1 MGENLRLVSPVRR
14 LWAFAVVLA
23 LLSPGL
29 VTELAAKK
37 AQINYDKTT
46 DFSKFKTYAWVPGT
60 PAPDPRVDK
69 YITDSV
75 TDVFR
80 RSGMTEAKPGEA
92 DIVATYHVAGSSDF
106 SVGTALDPTYASSG
120 GVLIPGTSVWAPSGA
135 GSTVVRK
142 GTITFVIV
150 NRAANK
156 AVWTGSAQAKLADNL
171 GERWGQVQ
179 KALDQLFHDFPPVA
193 GKS

>member
-1 MGENLRLVSPVRR
+1 MRELRLISTAGT

-60 PAPDPRVDK
+60 PAPDPRIDK

-92 DIVATYHVAGSSDF
+92 DIVATYHVAGSSDV
-106 SVGTALDPTYASSG
+106 SVGTALDPTYAASG
-120 GVLIPGTSVWAPSGA
+120 GVAVPGTSVWAPSRCGINRGA
-135 GSTVVRK
+135 QGDHYVCDRK
-142 GTITFVIV
+142 PSREQGRLDGIGT
-150 NRAANK
+150 
-156 AVWTGSAQAKLADNL
+156 S
-171 GERWGQVQ
+171 
-179 KALDQLFHDFPPVA
+179 
-193 GKS
+193 